1 MQSAQALAGQIIS
14 QLRDAL
20 VSTPPTGIDADF
32 AAGWFDD
39 NGGRLQAQLVQLL
52 APKLIPRLERLDLQY
67 RHRWHEQTAESVKT
81 WLGKA
86 DSEEASW
93 LLVRL
98 LAHRSDLATQAT
110 GWAQERGL
118 DAAELARRAAEVP
131 RLVPGVSDDR
141 LVVYEFAG
149 SFEELPGVLL
159 PKQFVEFARAAYW
172 NDEAEPGKLL
182 DLTVGWFGQPLPEGD
197 VSLDG
202 HEQRLEQI
210 ASLLATEG
218 ERTVGRAEEFLRTRL
233 RLLKAA
239 KTEAPRGRW
248 IALPKPD
255 ATLARSAEQ
264 LETLLA
270 QMDEPT
276 TPVQRTVANLQALA
290 ALLESPKRS
299 DAELMLRYTGWG
311 GLSIEEIKDR
321 IPSAL
326 VPDGK
331 ALLYEFYTPS
341 QVCQDIA
348 RLVAPWVVG
357 LPTQDGKVLALEP
370 AAGIGRLVNAFSV
383 SGFEKVSWTAIEYSR
398 LSSALLGRV
407 RPDIQVLS
415 SSFEEWFVSVGSRAR
430 GRFGLVVSNPPYGQ
444 RGSEAA
450 IDPDSDHKD
459 TRAYVYFMRRCLELL
474 AEGGIGVFIIPYGF
488 MSATTPYFE
497 NLRSRILREAHLRVA
512 FRLPSN
518 LFPGAQIVTD
528 LVILESRGGLLDEV
542 LPEDVEIAKGRYYE
556 AFPTHILG
564 EEKGKTRDED
574 EYRYTVKGDYSG
586 LPAVDVRPRCINCA
600 PQRITYT
607 SPPVVQ
613 KRAIEAELPEHVR
626 TAAVLGER
634 VGVYLDLL
642 ARGESSTIARAAAL
656 HQELYSAVLDW
667 AAVNNLASLTDFRE
681 STGIASLLSVF
692 GPTGEILPTLAQR
705 PAYTEKYQ
713 GGDSIP
719 AMASWLF
726 SSSGPFTVT
735 ALLTFR
741 SGLGLPGM
749 SPDEAESE
757 LVKAGWAKDFDEPP
771 VWMSADS
778 YFSGAI
784 MPRYRR
790 ALAQAKSSTIAAAQ
804 TARLRELVRFA
815 RITEMDP
822 SPRLGW
828 IPMELLREWMSTYLR
843 GPVGQLSRDS
853 GLVTLE
859 GTPYPN
865 LEAKLG
871 SKSELAALIGFLN
884 YDLALFRPPYRKLVD
899 EEGNE
904 ESAEEALD
912 RARVAYS
919 TAAITHFKAWV
930 TAEQSRIELLE
941 AGYNEALGSFVLPTF
956 ESGPIS
962 MARWGKQIVLA
973 PHQNAVVRR
982 MCHYGGTLN
991 AFDTGVGK
999 TFSGIATIAVQR
1011 ERGLAKRPV
1020 VVVPNT
1026 LIWKWYRDV
1035 KRCLPDYNV
1044 LVVGANRYLNRRGVW
1059 VSQVDSAEER
1069 ITKWRRFQSGQ
1080 YDVAIVSYSMFGRLG
1095 VSMDTWRE
1103 FARSSPV
1110 LIRKLQLT
1118 ARDFAETIA
1127 RAEKR
1132 ESDGTDMKA
1141 PTVSDDR
1148 AQRLLGEEEWQA
1160 LSEEEREAAKEK
1172 IAEELLAQKR
1182 KEEALLRTIADKYS
1196 TLSERNRA
1204 LIDEATDRWAG
1215 ERAAATDEG
1224 LTFEQVGIDL
1234 LMIDEAQNF
1243 KNIWPITG
1251 LEGGT
1256 PKYLGAIEDGSDRGF
1271 DLAVRR
1277 FYVSKANKTPGGT
1290 YLLSA
1295 TPAKNSPL
1303 EYFTLIGL
1311 VNERAWQNVGI
1322 YSVENFI
1329 DRYLRIERREV
1340 VQPDMSVKKQ
1350 PIVAGFRN
1358 LIELRDIIFRY
1369 AEFRTAEEVGLK
1381 LPESK
1386 VDQVFVDMDMT
1397 QSKVY
1402 YRLAA
1407 EYQAT
1412 LKAMGRMAGGG
1423 KNAKSVKAA
1432 KNKALSL
1439 LSRLQLVTI
1448 HPELASGPNTKE
1460 LRAYES
1466 LPAEHPD
1473 VPKPELERRLALVVM
1488 TSQREKPGSLDDRY
1502 QAARSEA
1509 TPDVMERWEA
1519 ETDELRRLARA
1530 TWVRKKKL
1538 RDQWTWNN
1546 ATTVNRPGSA
1556 KLDGVVALIMAIPD
1570 CGHIVFCD
1578 NIAVHRWLVMLLV
1591 AAGFPKERIAIINGS
1606 VAKDPVKRLA
1616 IADKFNG
1623 TPAVIAPD
1631 GTVEVEAQDPEY
1643 DVVICNMAAYEGIDL
1658 HLRTCRVY
1666 HLDLPWEPNTLRQR
1680 NGRAIRQGNRQAVVE
1695 IKFLLARKSLDV
1707 VRLEYV
1713 LGKLRWMSDL
1723 IQSADNQTSNP
1734 AAQSELGAEQL
1745 VLFLA
1750 NDPEEAKAA
1759 IASLREQQER
1769 QAQSRVRH
1777 RCWEDVRA
1785 IISREAAIRRS
1796 GDDEEKRAILQ
1807 REQQELAARLG
1818 KVPDST
1824 WPYGWLLAHARRGH
1838 AMTFDT
1844 VYIGLDSSLF
1854 PVLQDWFLA
1863 GAIELGVTSPLGYG
1877 WRVVGSAQWRY
1888 CDLSAMTRVSQ
1899 TDDEDAED
1907 DDGASAQAASDDES
1921 LLRRALSMGYLPSE
1935 RGDVID
1941 TIPTEELTGA
1951 LSALL
1956 DRVAES
1962 GSWTLLGLKWAS
1974 TRYKQWLEQA
1984 WWPELVRVVKVA
1996 RLDFKV
2002 PVRVGDTFDLVEGD
2016 DQRVRPET
2024 LVGFSA
2030 QAYADFFRFAS
2041 TNRTDWKYSD
2051 VDLTS
2056 EHWWGKRF
2064 PKGFLRPLTI
2074 SYRSTR
2080 LGKRV
2085 KTEPL
2090 FGTQDLALVREE
2102 VPEKPFVL
2110 IHLPSELE
2118 LAVFASEALGRLAIE
2133 KVSTQQDWSQ
2143 ESAPYERGAKTTAL
2157 LDFLSTRVEP
2167 PSEEDLA
2174 FYTQR

>member
-1 MQSAQALAGQIIS
+1 MAQSAHALAGQIIS
-14 QLRDAL
+14 QLRDTL
-20 VSTPPTGIDADF
+20 VATPPNGIDADY
-32 AAGWFDD
+32 AAEWFDD

-67 RHRWHEQTAESVKT
+67 RHKWYEQSVESVKT
-81 WLGKA
+81 WLAKA
-86 DSEEASW
+86 DGEESSW
-93 LLVRL
+93 LLTRL
-98 LAHRSDLATQAT
+98 LAHRPDLQSQAL
-110 GWAQERGL
+110 GWAKEKGI
-118 DAAELARRAAEVP
+118 DPIELQRQSAEVP

-149 SFEELPGVLL
+149 SVEELPGVLEA
-159 PKQFVEFARAAYW
+159 KQFVEFARAAYW
-172 NDEAEPGKLL
+172 NDEAESGKLL
-182 DLTVGWFGQPLPEGD
+182 ELTVGWFGQTRPEGD
-197 VSLDG
+197 VSLEG

-218 ERTVGRAEEFLRTRL
+218 ESAKGRAEEYLRVRL
-233 RLLKAA
+233 LLLKAA

-248 IALPKPD
+248 ITLPRPEPAL
-255 ATLARSAEQ
+255 ALSAEQ
-264 LETLLA
+264 LESLLG
-270 QMDEPT
+270 QVDEPT
-276 TPVQRTVANLQALA
+276 TPAQRTVANLQALA

-299 DAELMLRYTGWG
+299 DAEAMLRYTGWG
-311 GLSIEEIKDR
+311 GLSIEDIKDR

-326 VPDGK
+326 LPDGK
-331 ALLYEFYTPS
+331 ALLHEYYTPS
-341 QVCQDIA
+341 AVAQDIA

-357 LPTQDGKVLALEP
+357 LPTQEGKVLALEP
-370 AAGIGRLVNAFSV
+370 SAGIGRLVNAFSV

-398 LSSALLGRV
+398 LSAALLGRV
-407 RPDIQVLS
+407 RPDIHVLN

-430 GRFGLVVSNPPYGQ
+430 GRFGLIVSNPPYGQ

-450 IDPDSDHKD
+450 IDPDNDHKD

-488 MSATTPYFE
+488 MSATSPYFE

-528 LVILESRGGLLDEV
+528 IVILESRGGQLDEV
-542 LPEDVEIAKGRYYE
+542 LPEDIEIAQGRYYE
-556 AFPTHILG
+556 TYPTHILG
-564 EEKGKTRDED
+564 TEKGKTRDED
-574 EYRYTVKGDYSG
+574 EYRYTVTGDYSG

-613 KRAIEAELPEHVR
+613 KRSIEAELPEYVR

-642 ARGESSTIARAAAL
+642 ARGESATIARAAAL

-667 AAVNNLASLTDFRE
+667 AAANNLASLSDFRE
-681 STGIASLLSVF
+681 STGISSLLSVF
-692 GPTGEILPTLAQR
+692 GPSGEILPTLAQR

-713 GGDSIP
+713 GGDSTSAI
-719 AMASWLF
+719 ADWLF
-726 SSSGPFTVT
+726 TRSGPFTVS

-749 SPDEAESE
+749 APDEVESE
-757 LVKAGWAKDFDEPP
+757 LVKAGLAKDFTEPP
-771 VWMSADS
+771 EWMSADS
-778 YFSGAI
+778 YYSGAI

-790 ALAQAKSSTIAAAQ
+790 ALAQAKTSTIAAAQ

-815 RITEMDP
+815 RITEIDP

-828 IPMELLREWMSTYLR
+828 IPLELLREWMSTYLR
-843 GPVGQLSRDS
+843 GPIGQLNRDS
-853 GLVTLE
+853 GLLTLE

-871 SKSELAALIGFLN
+871 SKSDLAVLIGFLN

-899 EEGNE
+899 EDGNE

-919 TAAITHFKAWV
+919 SAAITHFKAWV
-930 TAEQSRIELLE
+930 TAEQSRIELIE
-941 AGYNEALGSFVLPTF
+941 AGYNEALGSFVLPSF
-956 ESGPIS
+956 ESKPIP

-973 PHQNAVVRR
+973 PHQNSVVRR

-1011 ERGLAKRPV
+1011 ERGLAKRPLI
-1020 VVVPNT
+1020 VVPNT

-1127 RAEKR
+1127 RSEKR
-1132 ESDGTDMKA
+1132 ESDGAEMKS
-1141 PTVSDDR
+1141 PSVSDER

-1160 LSEEEREAAKEK
+1160 LSESEREAAKDK
-1172 IAEELLAQKR
+1172 IAEELLQQKL
-1182 KEEALLRTIADKYS
+1182 KEEAILRTIADKYR

-1224 LTFEQVGIDL
+1224 ISFEQVGIDL

-1350 PIVAGFRN
+1350 SIVAGFRN
-1358 LIELRDIIFRY
+1358 LIELRDIIFRF
-1369 AEFRTAEEVGLK
+1369 AEFRTAEEVGIK

-1386 VDQVFVDMDMT
+1386 VDQVFVDMDST
-1397 QSKVY
+1397 QSKTY

-1412 LKAMGRMAGGG
+1412 LKAMGRMTGG
-1423 KNAKSVKAA
+1423 KNAKSIKAA

-1448 HPELASGPNTKE
+1448 HPELAFGPNTKE

-1466 LPAEHPD
+1466 LPTDHPD
-1473 VPKPELERRLALVVM
+1473 LPRQEVERRTALVVM
-1488 TSQREKPGSLDDRY
+1488 SGKGEADGSLDERY
-1502 QAARSEA
+1502 QAALREA
-1509 TPDVMERWEA
+1509 SPDLIDRWEA
-1519 ETDELRRLARA
+1519 ETEELRRFARA
-1530 TWVRKKKL
+1530 AWVKRKKL

-1546 ATTVNRPGSA
+1546 ATTVNRPNSA
-1556 KLDGVVALIMAIPD
+1556 KLDGVVSLIMAIPE

-1759 IASLREQQER
+1759 IVSLRAQQER
-1769 QAQSRVRH
+1769 QAQARVRN
-1777 RCWEDVRA
+1777 RCWEDLKA
-1785 IISREAAIRRS
+1785 IVSREAAIRRS
-1796 GDDEEKRAILQ
+1796 GDDEEKCVLLQ
-1807 REQQELAARLG
+1807 KEQQELVSRLG
-1818 KVPDST
+1818 RVPDTT
-1824 WPYGWLLAHARRGH
+1824 WPYGWLIEHAVRGH
-1838 AMTFDT
+1838 AMTFDN
-1844 VYIGLDSSLF
+1844 VYVGVDSSLF

-1863 GAIELGVTSPLGYG
+1863 GAIELGTTSPLGYG
-1877 WRVVGSAQWRY
+1877 WRVGGSAQWRY
-1888 CDLSAMTRVSQ
+1888 CDLSAMTRVSASVDEESEE
-1899 TDDEDAED
+1899 TDEE
-1907 DDGASAQAASDDES
+1907 QARAATDDES
-1921 LLRRALSMGYLPSE
+1921 LLRRALSIGYLPIE
-1935 RGDVID
+1935 RGDVLEA
-1941 TIPTEELTGA
+1941 IPTEELTGA
-1951 LSALL
+1951 VSALL
-1956 DRVAES
+1956 DRVADT

-1974 TRYKQWLEQA
+1974 TRYRQMLEQS

-2002 PVRVGDTFDLVEGD
+2002 PVRLGDKWELLEGD
-2016 DQRVRPET
+2016 DHRVSPET

-2030 QAYADFFRFAS
+2030 QAYTDFFRYAS
-2041 TNRTDWKYSD
+2041 TNRTDWKYSE

-2056 EHWWGKRF
+2056 ESWWAKRF

-2074 SYRSTR
+2074 QYRSTR
-2080 LGKRV
+2080 IGKRV

-2090 FGTQDLALVREE
+2090 YGTQDLALVREE
-2102 VPEKPFVL
+2102 VSEKPYVL

-2118 LAVFASEALGRLAIE
+2118 LAVFASEAIGRLAID

-2157 LDFLSTRVEP
+2157 LDYLSTRVEP